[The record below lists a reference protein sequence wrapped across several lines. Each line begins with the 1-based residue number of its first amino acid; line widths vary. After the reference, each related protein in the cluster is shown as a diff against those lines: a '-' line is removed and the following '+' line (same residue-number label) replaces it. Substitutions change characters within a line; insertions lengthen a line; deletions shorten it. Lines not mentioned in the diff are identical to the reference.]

1 MASKYYKLNKDNKT
15 ITLDDKITPSATDK
29 ADVQMYVTAG
39 YVIRH
44 KSEARAKAAKARA
57 EKTGF
62 GKKKTAEKE

>member
-1 MASKYYKLNKDNKT
+1 MASKYYKINAEKKT
-15 ITLDDKITPSATDK
+15 ITLDDKVTPTATEK

-57 EKTGF
+57 EKNGF
-62 GKKKTAEKE
+62 GKKKKAE